1 MSVVYPYGRHP
12 YRTTATPCA
21 PIPRTWP
28 MDIPNLPDPSE
39 PPDSDPA
46 SERADDASDGAD
58 GSAFR
63 HRLQLASNLV
73 TLLVAVS
80 AISLS
85 VWEGCEMRR
94 HNRLAV
100 LPNLDANARNL
111 VVEAGATVTVG
122 GQPRTV
128 DQQQSTRRVSVSNT
142 GLGPAVV
149 RKALVFPADAP
160 RGAAPVAE
168 TQADGESVSLYSID
182 ALLARLQA
190 QYPGMLLFT
199 GAIVQGA
206 MLQAGD
212 ALTFYEAA
220 IPTASVP
227 DTTAGWQVIR
237 DRVVQYSF
245 VICYCSVYGEDCDQE
260 HIGAEPPRD
269 NVCTF

>member
-1 MSVVYPYGRHP
+1 
-12 YRTTATPCA
+12 
-21 PIPRTWP
+21 
-28 MDIPNLPDPSE
+28 MDIPNLPDPSA

-63 HRLQLASNLV
+63 HRLQLVGNLV

-80 AISLS
+80 AITLS

-111 VVEAGATVTVG
+111 VVEAGAAVTVG

-128 DQQQSTRRVSVSNT
+128 DQQQSTRRVSVRNT

-149 RKALVFPADAP
+149 RKALVFSAGAP

-190 QYPGMLLFT
+190 QHPDMLLFT
-199 GAIVQGA
+199 GAIVQGE

-227 DTTAGWQVIR
+227 DSTQGW
-237 DRVVQYSF
+237 RVVRDKVAQYSF

-260 HIGAEPPRD
+260 HIGAAPPRG
-269 NVCTF
+269 NVCGF

>member
-1 MSVVYPYGRHP
+1 
-12 YRTTATPCA
+12 
-21 PIPRTWP
+21 
-28 MDIPNLPDPSE
+28 
-39 PPDSDPA
+39 
-46 SERADDASDGAD
+46 
-58 GSAFR
+58 
-63 HRLQLASNLV
+63 
-73 TLLVAVS
+73 
-80 AISLS
+80 
-85 VWEGCEMRR
+85 MRR

-111 VVEAGATVTVG
+111 VVEAGATVTMG

-149 RKALVFPADAP
+149 QKALVFPAGAP

-190 QYPGMLLFT
+190 QYQAQYPDMLLFT

-212 ALTFYEAA
+212 ALTFYEVA

-227 DTTAGWQVIR
+227 DTTAGWRVVR
-237 DRVVQYSF
+237 DRVDQYSF

-260 HIGAEPPRD
+260 HIGADPPRG
-269 NVCTF
+269 NVCGF